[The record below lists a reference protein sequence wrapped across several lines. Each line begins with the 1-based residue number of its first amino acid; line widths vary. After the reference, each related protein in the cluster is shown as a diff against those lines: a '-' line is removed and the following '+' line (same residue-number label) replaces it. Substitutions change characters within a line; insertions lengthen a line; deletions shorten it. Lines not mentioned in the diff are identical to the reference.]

1 MIDTDAGHDDAVRP
15 FGREPPP
22 SSFDGF
28 LAHVAEA
35 NRSRDGSPPPH
46 VARVVVTAETTLRDG
61 DECVTTTLTNAAPY
75 RRERV
80 SPDAVLDAAPDPVV
94 PADERTGSRRER
106 AVATLRRALC
116 HHYDATGW
124 EGVAR
129 PASNGDWQRRGSLE
143 R

>member
-1 MIDTDAGHDDAVRP
+1 MIDSDVGHDDAVRP

-35 NRSRDGSPPPH
+35 NRNRDGSPPAH
-46 VARVVVTAETTLRDG
+46 VARVVVTAETTLQDG
-61 DECVTTTLTNAAPY
+61 DGCVTTTLTNAAPY

-80 SPDAVLDAAPDPVV
+80 SPDAVLDAAPDAVV
-94 PADERTGSRRER
+94 PADQGTGSRRER
-106 AVATLRRALC
+106 AVATLRNALC

-124 EGVAR
+124 QGVAR
-129 PASNGDWQRRGSLE
+129 PVSNGGEQVRRSPE